1 MLFIITKYAITAFI
15 IVLASEIAKR
25 SDKWGALISSLP
37 FVTMMIMI
45 WLYFEKQSSEK
56 IAMHALYTFWFVIPT
71 LPMFLLMPWMLRQG
85 IGFGWTLLGG
95 ILLTFL
101 CFVLSAWVGKSFNI
115 HLF

>member
-1 MLFIITKYAITAFI
+1 MLFLITKYAITAFI
-15 IVLASEIAKR
+15 IVVASEVAKR

-45 WLYFEKQSSEK
+45 WLYVEKQSSEK
-56 IAMHALYTFWFVIPT
+56 IAMHALYTFCFVIPT
-71 LPMFLLMPWMLRQG
+71 LPMFLLMPWMLKQEV
-85 IGFGWTLLGG
+85 GFGSTLLAG

-101 CFVLSAWVGKSFNI
+101 CFVICAWIGKSFNI